1 MQRYDV
7 IRALGV
13 EVLSVANLKR
23 RALILDDE
31 NVALIRSDLGDEDH
45 AEMVDWLLGQALHRV
60 TQNQRC

>member
-45 AEMVDWLLGQALHRV
+45 AEMADWLLGQALHRV